1 MALTQDSLF
10 TYVQGLFQRGVVII
24 VGSGAS
30 CAYGLPSMG
39 ELADHLS
46 VAVPERIP
54 DHDVAALQEWG
65 RIEADLAAGRGLES
79 ALGEQS
85 LPESLADAV
94 THAIAD
100 RVRNSEGAAI
110 AKILKAEHASS
121 FGRLFEHILR
131 VAPYADVIT
140 TNYDRLIEVHAAR
153 AGVRV
158 DSMYYGHTIGRMDA
172 ALSRDELYEA
182 HVPAGRRSRGVTVRT
197 RPHIRLAKPHGSL
210 DWFAHDGQYFRS
222 DLAIPGSRQIIAP
235 GGNKYRL
242 GYEVPFDQQRNRANQ
257 AIDGAASLFT
267 VGYGFNDEHLQT
279 HLRSRF
285 AQVPAVVVSRNLTP
299 NAIGYLGSNPSAI
312 GIEATGHGV
321 GCRIVQG
328 GDHLELDIPLWDLE
342 HLAKEVLS
350 I

>member
-1 MALTQDSLF
+1 MAITQDSVF
-10 TYVQGLFQRGVVII
+10 TYVQTLFQRGVVII

-30 CAYGLPSMG
+30 CAYGLPSMH
-39 ELADHLS
+39 ELAEHLS
-46 VAVPERIP
+46 SVVPEQIPEDEPLALREWERI
-54 DHDVAALQEWG
+54 AAG
-65 RIEADLAAGRGLES
+65 LAAGEGLES
-79 ALGEQS
+79 ALGEHP
-85 LPESLADAV
+85 LPESLADVLTMAITNRV
-94 THAIAD
+94 QAAEGTAIA
-100 RVRNSEGAAI
+100 EILQAAHPS
-110 AKILKAEHASS
+110 A

-131 VAPYADVIT
+131 SATHADVIT

-158 DSMYYGHTIGRMDA
+158 DSMYYGHTVGRMDA
-172 ALSRDELYEA
+172 ALSREELYEA
-182 HVPAGRRSRGVTVRT
+182 HAPAGRGARGVTVRT
-197 RPHIRLAKPHGSL
+197 RPHVRLAKPHGSL
-210 DWFAHDGQYFRS
+210 DWFAHGGHYFRS

-285 AQVPAVVVSRNLTP
+285 AQVPAVVVSRTLTQ
-299 NAIGYLGSNPSAI
+299 NAIEYLSSNPSAI
-312 GIEATGHGV
+312 GIEAIDNGA

-328 GDHLELDIPLWDLE
+328 GDHLQLNIPLWDLE
-342 HLAKEVLS
+342 NLAKEVLS